1 MLSTSAII
9 STPED
14 EMEET
19 QLSTVNVA
27 AAAAAAADT
36 TTNVN
41 MSNKLH
47 GHTDTDDMLHL
58 NSSRNDGEWNILFVL
73 HITLFHSCSF

>member
-14 EMEET
+14 EMEEA

-27 AAAAAAADT
+27 TAADT

-47 GHTDTDDMLHL
+47 GHKDTDDMLHL